1 MSSNKFNNNERHQGP
16 CILGSAVGVRELV
29 PDPAQGRWQ
38 GPQPVLYSE
47 VQGQQSLGERVSGEV
62 QSAAQSAQ
70 TDFGWSV
77 LVLPKKVVPPEQWAP
92 DPISHPA
99 LATASCPP
107 DSKGA
112 WPGLQAPP
120 SFRDHLC
127 AQCAPGVQTQGGEGS
142 PNFWQEDQISGFSAV
157 FLAFNFPLRC

>member
-16 CILGSAVGVRELV
+16 CTLGSAAGVRELV
-29 PDPAQGRWQ
+29 PDLA
-38 GPQPVLYSE
+38 
-47 VQGQQSLGERVSGEV
+47 QSLGERVSGEV
-62 QSAAQSAQ
+62 QRAAQSAQ
-70 TDFGWSV
+70 TDFGWRDI
-77 LVLPKKVVPPEQWAP
+77 VLPKNVVPPEQCAP
-92 DPISHPA
+92 DSISHPA
-99 LATASCPP
+99 LARASCPP

-120 SFRDHLC
+120 TCRDHLC